1 MKKARPADPAPTRTE
16 ANVPV
21 ELTLEAA
28 RSHGDPFNDVTLDLV
43 FVDPEGRELRVPAF
57 WAGGSTWKV
66 RYASPLAGLHPFR
79 SECSDAADPGLHGVT
94 GAVSISPYA
103 GSNPLFRHGPLRVS
117 GDRRSLEHRDGTPFF
132 WLGDTWWMGLCNR
145 LHWPDEFQRLTADR
159 VAKGFN
165 VVQIVAGLYPD
176 MPAFDPRGA
185 NEAGFPWEENYA
197 RMRPE
202 YYDAADM
209 RLRHLVDQGISPCLV
224 GAWGYF
230 IPWMGTEKLKAHWRY
245 LIARYGAWP
254 MTWCIAGEA
263 NLPWYL
269 AKGFPWDDRDQVR
282 EWTKVARY
290 VRENDPFNR
299 PMTIHP
305 TAIRLFTARNAIE
318 DAGLLDIDFLQTGH
332 ACNEAIEPT
341 IRTVR
346 ECFAATPTIPIIN
359 SEPCYEMLNDTIT
372 TEWVRRSFWSCMLNG
387 AAGHTY
393 GANGIWQCNRA
404 DQAHGN
410 SPWGG
415 GYGTIT
421 WEQAMNPGG
430 SRQVAL
436 GKALLARFPWQRF
449 TPHPEWA
456 AFDNFKW
463 LGLEGARW
471 IWSDAVKPPADGPN
485 ARRYFRRTF
494 TLEAGRAVTYS
505 RLRFAGESHIDARLN
520 GAQAGVGWG
529 RVTGSQFDDR
539 ARLLRPGANVLAI
552 WVEHRPPTGNPN
564 GLIAVLE
571 IGFADGGVTRI
582 ETGESWKYSEAEV
595 AGWLAPGFDD
605 SSWKPSVVLG
615 SLGDAIW
622 GPVADPDPKYF
633 GPQAAGIP
641 GGVRIVYAPCALPV
655 IVRHLGENRSLAA
668 AYFDPVEGT
677 RVQISGAKSDRAGEW
692 RCPPPAGID
701 HDWILIIEPAIA

>member
-1 MKKARPADPAPTRTE
+1 MNKARPADPAPTRTE

-28 RSHGDPFNDVTLDLV
+28 RSHADPFNEVTLDAV

-57 WAGGSTWKV
+57 WAGGRTWKV
-66 RYASPLAGLHPFR
+66 RYASPIIGNHPFR
-79 SECSDAADPGLHGVT
+79 SECSDTADAGLHGVAGT
-94 GAVSISPYA
+94 VSVAPYT
-103 GSNPLFRHGPLRVS
+103 GSNSLFRHGPLRVS

-132 WLGDTWWMGLCNR
+132 WLGDTWWMGLCTR

-202 YYDAADM
+202 YYDAADA
-209 RLRHLVDQGISPCLV
+209 RLNHLVSQGISPCLV

-230 IPWMGTEKLKAHWRY
+230 IPWMGAEKLKTHWRY

-299 PMTIHP
+299 LMTIHP
-305 TAIRLFTARNAIE
+305 TAIRLFTARNAID

-332 ACNEAIEPT
+332 AGNEAIEPA

-346 ECFAATPTIPIIN
+346 ECFAASPTIPVIN

-372 TEWVRRSFWSCMLNG
+372 TEWARRAFWSCVLNG
-387 AAGHTY
+387 ATGHTY
-393 GANGIWQCNRA
+393 GANGIWQCNRP

-421 WEQAMNPGG
+421 WEQAMNLGG
-430 SRQVAL
+430 SRHIGL
-436 GKALLARFPWQRF
+436 GKALLLQYPWQRF

-456 AFDNFKW
+456 AFESLKW

-471 IWSDAVKPPADGPN
+471 IWSDAARPAADGPN
-485 ARRYFRRTF
+485 TRRYFRRTF
-494 TLEAGRAVTYS
+494 TIEAGRPIAYA
-505 RLRFAGESHIDARLN
+505 RLRFAGESHVEARIN
-520 GAQAGVGWG
+520 GAPAGTGWG

-539 ARLLRPGANVLAI
+539 AGLLRPGANVLAI

-571 IGFADGGVTRI
+571 IGFADGGVVRL
-582 ETGESWKYSEAEV
+582 ETGDSWKYSETEV
-595 AGWLAPGFDD
+595 GGWLAPGFDD
-605 SSWKPSVVLG
+605 GSWKPAVVLG
-615 SLGDAIW
+615 SLGDAPW
-622 GPVADPDPKYF
+622 GPVADPDPRYF

-641 GGVRIVYAPCALPV
+641 GAVRIIYAPCALPLT
-655 IVRHLGENRSLAA
+655 VRNLGEGRRLAA

-677 RVQISGAKSDRAGEW
+677 RTPIAGARSDRAGEW

-701 HDWILIIEPAIA
+701 HDWILILEPSES